1 MPAYQRLFDPPSQD
15 DLEYLPDP
23 FGRLDMGG
31 YVETPADIPDPGWDA
46 ARGDWMDGVPLGQIF
61 GDGLFD
67 LQSGV
72 GAGQANRRGDVFKLQ
87 ALLHR
92 EGVLDAAATEGPTGY
107 WSGRDDYALRK
118 FQKENGLAIDGYA
131 LPDGET
137 ISTIREFYRS
147 PPGIRTMEKRSGDP
161 EPELRPIGLGSGRP
175 VKPTLLSGD
184 RGTQQ
189 EAQVDTGTTGNLP
202 AVSDVAVAETPLLYR
217 WQDRERSILQNT
229 PGRIRI
235 QTNPKA
241 DSKDPWYLV
250 NGAGRSAVMLHDDI
264 IRREAAKQKVDPDL
278 IRAIIYAENAHGHYF
293 GAARAAEGLGRLG
306 KAGSIFPI
314 NINPEKWRDLGFA
327 GRNPSNPED
336 NIRVGVTLV
345 KRIIERLENPSP
357 EAIGTLYNSLP
368 QDRVT
373 DYGAYIGRLLQEKP
387 WQD

>member
-1 MPAYQRLFDPPSQD
+1 MPAYQRLFDPPRQD

-23 FGRLDMGG
+23 LGRLDMGS
-31 YVETPADIPDPGWDA
+31 YVEKPADIPDPGWDA
-46 ARGDWMDGVPLGQIF
+46 ARGDWMDGAPLGRIF
-61 GDGLFD
+61 GDRLFD

-72 GAGQANRRGDVFKLQ
+72 GAGQTNRRADVFKLQ

-107 WSGRDDYALRK
+107 WGGRDDYALRK
-118 FQKENGLAIDGYA
+118 FQKENGLTIDGYA

-137 ISTIREFYRS
+137 IETIKGFYT
-147 PPGIRTMEKRSGDP
+147 PPAELRIRTMEKRGGYP
-161 EPELRPIGLGSGRP
+161 EPQLRPIGLGSDRP
-175 VKPTLLSGD
+175 IKPTLLSSD
-184 RGTQQ
+184 RSTQQ
-189 EAQVDTGTTGNLP
+189 EAQADTGMTGNLP
-202 AVSDVAVAETPLLYR
+202 AVPDMAVAETPLLYR
-217 WQDRERSILQNT
+217 GQDRERSILQNT

-278 IRAIIYAENAHGHYF
+278 IRAIIYAENARGHYF
-293 GAARAAEGLGRLG
+293 GAARAAEGLG
-306 KAGSIFPI
+306 KAGSIFPM

-345 KRIIERLENPSP
+345 KRIIDRLENPTP

-387 WQD
+387 WRD